1 MRTLARISVPLVA
14 LAVFIGFTALPALAV
29 APTVTS
35 YTPGAGVAGVTA
47 VTINGT
53 AFFNGGVSSAVTAV
67 TFAGGAAATPGVVT
81 DIAIPTTVPCAAITG
96 AVTVTTTGGSVAGP
110 SFTVTS
116 QGAPTVLA
124 GTGAIGAT
132 VTVTGTNFCG
142 ATTVLINGI
151 SATKTV
157 LSNTS
162 MTVTVPSTT
171 LGAGTIQVTN
181 SSGGP
186 VAAAFTVTATG
197 PTITSFT
204 PTSGTVGS
212 SVVIT
217 GTNFTGI
224 TAVRFFNAKT
234 ATFVVNSTTQITATV
249 PSGAT
254 TGQIQVSNATV
265 TGTSAGIF
273 TVTGGGT
280 NARTVS
286 FRFEPN
292 SRVSGQVTSSGPT
305 ACVSQVRVVIQR
317 LRNGSW
323 RWADTTATT
332 DSGSYKTY
340 IPPSNGKFRARIN
353 QFTLVN
359 GVVCGADTSNV
370 VNS

>member
-1 MRTLARISVPLVA
+1 MRTLARITVPLVG

-29 APTVTS
+29 APTVTG
-35 YTPGAGVAGVTA
+35 YTPGTGIAGVTP

-53 AFFNGGVSSAVTAV
+53 GFFNGGGTSAVTAV
-67 TFAGGAAATPGVVT
+67 AFGGGAAATPGLVT
-81 DIAIPTTVPCAAITG
+81 DLAIPTTVPCAAVTG
-96 AVTVTTTGGSVAGP
+96 LVTVSTSGGSASGP

-116 QGAPTVLA
+116 QGAPTVVA
-124 GTGAIGAT
+124 GTGAVGAS

-157 LSNTS
+157 VSNTS

-171 LGAGTIQVTN
+171 IGAGTIQVTN
-181 SSGGP
+181 SVST
-186 VAAAFTVTATG
+186 AIASFTVTAAG

-204 PTSGTVGS
+204 PTSGTVGT

-224 TAVRFFNAKT
+224 TAVRFFNGKT

-317 LRNGSW
+317 QRNGSW
-323 RWADTTATT
+323 NWADTTATT

-340 IPPSNGKFRARIN
+340 IPPSNGRFRARIA

-370 VNS
+370 VHS